1 VSQQGEGSSP
11 GGEAGG
17 DDWRTRRREAA
28 DAHAAAAERARQRDV
43 VAAREL
49 LAAFVAE
56 VRRRGVP
63 PEPLQATAQGRRYRT
78 GLTGW
83 YLRRDGSLG
92 VDVDGAFYVLAVQ
105 PSLRGLLRGVRLE
118 PGDPPLQ
125 VGRGARDGEA
135 IDLRDLLARRL
146 TDLEG

>member
-1 VSQQGEGSSP
+1 MSQQG
-11 GGEAGG
+11 GGADGG
-17 DDWRTRRREAA
+17 DWRTRRRGAA

-43 VAAREL
+43 AAAREL
-49 LAAFVAE
+49 LAAFVEE
-56 VRRRGVP
+56 VRRRGVV
-63 PEPLQATAQGRRYRT
+63 PEPLLASAQGRRYRT

-92 VDVDGAFYVLAVQ
+92 VGVDGAYYVLGVQ

-118 PGDPPLQ
+118 PGDPSLQ

-146 TDLEG
+146 TDLQG